1 MEDYY
6 WDELLVVMEEYGI
19 IHQVESE
26 DTVEEVGATEFLGG
40 DGEWM

>member
-1 MEDYY
+1 LFEDYY

-19 IHQVESE
+19 IHQVEDES
-26 DTVEEVGATEFLGG
+26 VEEVDATEFLGG